1 MRNLI
6 ILITATLL
14 FSSCQAYKN
23 KICLSC
29 PTNTIIKDTTVYKE
43 TIKHDT
49 EYVSVLG
56 PTITI
61 QSPCDSTGKLKPF
74 KRSEKKNGL
83 ITTVENINGYIVAKC
98 DADSL
103 LLVNKTLTKTIER
116 FRAEIREV
124 PTCHLEHISKMDNF
138 FIILGRILS
147 AIILLLLVYVILKFW
162 LKLNLP

>member
-6 ILITATLL
+6 ILITAITLL
-14 FSSCQAYKN
+14 SSCKAYKD

-29 PTNTIIKDTTVYKE
+29 PTKIEIKDTTIYKE
-43 TIKHDT
+43 KIKHDT
-49 EYVSVLG
+49 EYVSVPG
-56 PTITI
+56 PEILI
-61 QSPCDSTGKLKPF
+61 PSPCDSTGKLKPF
-74 KRSEKKNGL
+74 KRTERKNGL
-83 ITTVENINGYIVAKC
+83 ISTVENINGYIVAKC

-103 LLVNKTLTKTIER
+103 MRVNKTLERTIER
-116 FRAEIREV
+116 FRSEVREV

-147 AIILLLLVYVILKFW
+147 VIILLLLVYVILKFW